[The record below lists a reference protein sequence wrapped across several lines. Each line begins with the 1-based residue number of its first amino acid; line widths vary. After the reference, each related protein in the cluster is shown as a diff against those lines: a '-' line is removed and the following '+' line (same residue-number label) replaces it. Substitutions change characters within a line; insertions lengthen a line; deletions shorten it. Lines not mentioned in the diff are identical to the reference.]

1 MHKHLKAIKYSNHQ
15 KNTGDCRYP
24 NGTILTPQQQNY
36 LYYHTGMDN
45 YDTQTANC
53 AWGYPN
59 NTQTWSDGYSSPTP
73 THPCNSTFDVLVNG
87 KTYNADDLVTDFG
100 YCYNSIGYNYTY
112 LEGKSRCLPD
122 TANPSY
128 QWGFAT
134 LMSGLFVFVTSA
146 WVASMYVLWQDAQ
159 FNSELVKAGYR
170 LTPLRAAFAMAVAA
184 RRRTGLSGKAL
195 VSEKTRVLGRQLYGR
210 KGGRGTVLDHGLF
223 LGDAE
228 DMEDVD
234 ADGDG
239 ATVKSPISP
248 SSPLSIPSPCFA
260 EAARERNWAVSPT
273 EAENMEGRAL
283 VRSDTDLSVHVL
295 SDEELRTRYLRGV
308 EEARVGVGRKPLSR
322 QATLV
327 EEGIWERDRG
337 RERCAN
343 SGVDDKE
350 DKSNAD
356 GKDSR
361 RRDEDGHNPGSRK
374 TLTKSKKPG

>member
-1 MHKHLKAIKYSNHQ
+1 
-15 KNTGDCRYP
+15 
-24 NGTILTPQQQNY
+24 
-36 LYYHTGMDN
+36 MDN
-45 YDTQTANC
+45 YDTQTAKC
-53 AWGYPN
+53 SWGFPN
-59 NTQTWSDGYSSPTP
+59 NTQTWSDGYSSETLR
-73 THPCNSTFDVLVNG
+73 HPCNSTFNVLVNG

-159 FNSELVKAGYR
+159 FNSELVKRGYR

-195 VSEKTRVLGRQLYGR
+195 VSEKTRVLGRQLYG
-210 KGGRGTVLDHGLF
+210 KRGTVVDHGLF
-223 LGDAE
+223 LRDG
-228 DMEDVD
+228 EDVED

-239 ATVKSPISP
+239 DEVKSPISP
-248 SSPLSIPSPCFA
+248 SSPLSIPSPRFA

-273 EAENMEGRAL
+273 EAEDMEIRAL

-308 EEARVGVGRKPLSR
+308 EEARVGVGVGVGVGRKPLSR

-327 EEGIWERDRG
+327 EEGMWERDRG
-337 RERCAN
+337 RGAN
-343 SGVDDKE
+343 SGTDEKE
-350 DKSNAD
+350 GKSNSE

-361 RRDEDGHNPGSRK
+361 RRDEDGDNPGSRK
-374 TLTKSKKPG
+374 TLTKSKKTG